1 VETVY
6 AGQAIPTDTPIWT
19 GSAWGPAVD
28 SSIATYPFDLRA
40 AESLMNQAGFTR
52 GQDGFYRNSEGRLP
66 PIEVITIT
74 VPDKIQSA
82 EVVAEWFKTA
92 GVDSTRKTIPAAQT
106 QDNEVR
112 SVYPGV
118 LVNASGAGESALINL
133 LATTSIS
140 SASNRWVGSNRG
152 GWSNPEYDRLLTIFS
167 TTLDRNERM
176 ELVRSMLKIYSE
188 EMPLISTFFST
199 GKDAMLNELKGP
211 VATAPEANMPWNI
224 QEWYFE

>member
-1 VETVY
+1 
-6 AGQAIPTDTPIWT
+6 
-19 GSAWGPAVD
+19 
-28 SSIATYPFDLRA
+28 
-40 AESLMNQAGFTR
+40 
-52 GQDGFYRNSEGRLP
+52 
-66 PIEVITIT
+66 
-74 VPDKIQSA
+74 
-82 EVVAEWFKTA
+82 
-92 GVDSTRKTIPAAQT
+92 
-106 QDNEVR
+106 
-112 SVYPGV
+112 
-118 LVNASGAGESALINL
+118 
-133 LATTSIS
+133 
-140 SASNRWVGSNRG
+140 VGSNRG